1 MLNIETLASMSAKQ
15 QKEVVASVDASHASR
30 SLRRR
35 FTKIQKKQGGFTLLE
50 LLVVISI
57 IAVLGGLAIG
67 AFGDK
72 TAKAAK
78 ASATNTMAALQS
90 TVQAFQATAGVLPN
104 NLDTL
109 VCADATATLTN
120 AAVYGGSSDLPGV
133 GGGMGAKLK
142 GKLSVLPLPD
152 GMRDG
157 LVASGIDTLRYGLT
171 GTCNTVAGAAIG
183 APGAVAGI
191 DFGAGFNTPSPTAY
205 PGGALVNV
213 DIPVR
218 GFDFPV
224 AGGSNRGR
232 AFAAKVSDGA
242 FATTEVPLQV
252 WQRGSNG
259 ANNLKLGAGK
269 DDVLVALGLGNNS
282 TIVTDPNNSALAS
295 TAFYADVGRDKYARY
310 LLLVKVGTGVPALPT
325 DAAWTTTGLAAVG
338 ATANSKAK
346 FITVIDPRGDF
357 LDEEFAESTGQKL

>member
-1 MLNIETLASMSAKQ
+1 MLNIKTLASMSARQ
-15 QKEVVASVDASHASR
+15 QKEVVASIDANPAPR
-30 SLRRR
+30 ALRRS
-35 FTKIQKKQGGFTLLE
+35 FSKIRNKQGGFTLLE

-109 VCADATATLTN
+109 VCADAVPALTGTTD
-120 AAVYGGSSDLPGV
+120 YGGDSDLPGV
-133 GGGMGAKLK
+133 GGGIGAKLG
-142 GKLSVLPLPD
+142 GKLSIVPLPV
-152 GMRDG
+152 GMKNS

-171 GTCNTVAGAAIG
+171 GTCNTTAGTAIAAPTA
-183 APGAVAGI
+183 APDI
-191 DFGAGFNTPSPTAY
+191 DFGAGFNTLSPTTY
-205 PGGALVNV
+205 PGGALVDV

-232 AFAAKVSDGA
+232 AFAARISGGA
-242 FATTEVPLQV
+242 FTTTLVPVQL
-252 WQRGSNG
+252 WNRGTNG

-310 LLLVKVGTGVPALPT
+310 LMLVKVGTGLAVPT
-325 DAAWTTTGLAAVG
+325 DAAWTTTGVNG
-338 ATANSKAK
+338 GTPSSKAK
-346 FITVIDPRGDF
+346 FITMIDPRGDF